1 MLGRVQLHPETA
13 NAQAALRHLTG
24 ARELGMNSDELN
36 RLIVRA
42 MLADGKLTD
51 ATTDLALNFVDEN
64 AQWLILRG
72 LLALAVG
79 RFDDAKIGLARAI
92 DLAPD
97 SVEARR
103 AAIRTA
109 VSLGDTAQAR
119 VYVEEALAVTQGYF
133 ELWGLKGDLAG
144 HDKRYDDAFEAY
156 SKALRIAPG
165 NSTALLRRAAVAV
178 ATEDT
183 ESALADLDSLSDAS
197 NEHPMALHLR
207 GFIARQRVFRARRC
221 VI

>member
-24 ARELGMNSDELN
+24 AREFGMNSDELN

-51 ATTDLALNFVDEN
+51 AATELALNFVDED

-72 LLALAVG
+72 LLDLAVG
-79 RFDDAKIGLARAI
+79 RFDDAKIGLAKAI
-92 DLAPD
+92 ELAPD

-119 VYVEEALAVTQGYF
+119 LC
-133 ELWGLKGDLAG
+133 
-144 HDKRYDDAFEAY
+144 R
-156 SKALRIAPG
+156 R
-165 NSTALLRRAAVAV
+165 STCRHARLLRTLGV
-178 ATEDT
+178 E
-183 ESALADLDSLSDAS
+183 
-197 NEHPMALHLR
+197 
-207 GFIARQRVFRARRC
+207 RRFGRTR
-221 VI
+221 